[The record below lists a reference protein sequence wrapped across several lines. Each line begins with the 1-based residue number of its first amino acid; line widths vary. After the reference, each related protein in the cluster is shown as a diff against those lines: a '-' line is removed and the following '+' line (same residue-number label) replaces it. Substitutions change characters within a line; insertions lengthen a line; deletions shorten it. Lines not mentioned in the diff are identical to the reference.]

1 MIQPDA
7 FRAAPYDE
15 EYIENQCYERP
26 VENDQCSYELYAN
39 STFLYAET
47 KIAGLTQK
55 ECQSYCSHETRFYC
69 QGVSFHFDGDLDR
82 SQCLLHSED
91 IISMGPRSLKLRE
104 NSVYMRRVK
113 CLDGK
118 KIIWF
123 NFYWLNRIQIY
134 KFLFL
139 FSSSSVYPKRNVYT
153 LYTERLV
160 PGQNVR

>member
-1 MIQPDA
+1 MNLTKQISSLFIFDRFIQDRSLSARQHQTTLGRCILSDKDKMIQPDA

-47 KIAGLTQK
+47 KITGLNQK
-55 ECQSYCSHETRFYC
+55 ECQSYCSHESRFYC
-69 QGVSFHFDGDLDR
+69 QGVSFHFENNLEK
-82 SQCLLHSED
+82 SECLLHSED

-118 KIIWF
+118 CCCIK
-123 NFYWLNRIQIY
+123 
-134 KFLFL
+134 
-139 FSSSSVYPKRNVYT
+139 
-153 LYTERLV
+153 
-160 PGQNVR
+160 